1 MVSVCPS
8 DCLRKYCH
16 KFVSSRIC
24 STSAIRRVP
33 CWGLLG
39 LYAAYLLINSYWNS
53 NSEMCAEW
61 RRWVMFF
68 LFGSSLLYS
77 SEDMVDFLK
86 KFVWSS
92 INLHMSYETNG
103 HGHWN
108 CTRTQPM
115 NFFGMAWHG
124 TARHTQNPI
133 HLPYSFSFNSIFK
146 LFIHSFVHPFLF
158 VVHNKNNNN
167 NNNTNNG
174 LFPVL

>member
-33 CWGLLG
+33 CWSLLG

-68 LFGSSLLYS
+68 LFGFSLLYS

-86 KFVWSS
+86 SLSGLQLIYICLMKQMDMDTGTVRERNQWTS
-92 INLHMSYETNG
+92 L
-103 HGHWN
+103 
-108 CTRTQPM
+108 
-115 NFFGMAWHG
+115 AWHG
-124 TARHTQNPI
+124 MARPGTRKTRFTCRIRFHSI
-133 HLPYSFSFNSIFK
+133 PYSSYS
-146 LFIHSFVHPFLF
+146 FIHTSISFCCSS
-158 VVHNKNNNN
+158 
-167 NNNTNNG
+167 
-174 LFPVL
+174 

>member
-1 MVSVCPS
+1 MADGVCPS

-24 STSAIRRVP
+24 STSAIRSVP

-68 LFGSSLLYS
+68 LFGFSLLYS

-86 KFVWSS
+86 MFVWSS
-92 INLHMSYETNG
+92 INLHMSFETNG

-108 CTRTQPM
+108 CMRTQPM

-124 TARHTQNPI
+124 PAHA
-133 HLPYSFSFNSIFK
+133 K
-146 LFIHSFVHPFLF
+146 LDSLAVFVFIQFHIQVIHSFIHPFLF
-158 VVHNKNNNN
+158 VVHHKNNNN